1 MFLLFILCSCSFNQ
15 NVSNKSALSSLDSA
29 TQIIPM
35 EVDDL
40 HSIPDFV
47 YSKSYSNVKYVNLEC
62 TPESAIGKIAT
73 LEITNDNNF
82 VVFDRK
88 NGKICLFDSLGNYIN
103 QIGHRGRAANE
114 YITPEAVAY
123 DKYSNQVVVY
133 DNATRKL
140 IKFDLKGNV
149 VSIVHIKD
157 YIANFEVVDSLHYI
171 LFMNHRENLR
181 DGEIG
186 YNLKIIDK
194 KGNIVNQFDSYKKDK
209 MNFRPISEF
218 NFSHQ
223 MNNLFFKEY
232 FSSMIYQVSYDKL
245 VPLYFLDYK
254 EKNLSYDNCE
264 KSEDVYKIINRDKSI
279 FCQKFFKSNGK
290 FIVNLVEEGTLV
302 LNIQE
307 ERNPTSRNLGCSAIN
322 DIFGI
327 VSTVNIVNVHKGKVY
342 FSIDPSEIQD
352 MAINIKKNRFEGQK
366 EYRKG
371 RGAET
376 TNEDIN
382 FILQNADRIN
392 PIIQICTLK

>member
-1 MFLLFILCSCSFNQ
+1 
-15 NVSNKSALSSLDSA
+15 
-29 TQIIPM
+29 M
-35 EVDDL
+35 EVGDL
-40 HSIPDFV
+40 NSIPNFV

-82 VVFDRK
+82 VVFDRQ
-88 NGKICLFDSLGNYIN
+88 NGKICIFDSLGNYMN
-103 QIGHRGRAANE
+103 QIGNRGRAANE
-114 YITPEAVAY
+114 YIAPECVAY

-133 DNATRKL
+133 DNSSKKL
-140 IKFDLKGNV
+140 MIFDLNGNI
-149 VSIVHIKD
+149 VSIIHTKN
-157 YIANFEVVDSLHYI
+157 YIANFGVVDSLHYI

-232 FSSMIYQVSYDKL
+232 FSSMIYQVSPLKL
-245 VPLYFLDYK
+245 FPLYYLDFK
-254 EKNLSYDNCE
+254 GKNLSYENCE
-264 KSEDVYKIINRDKSI
+264 KSEDVYKIINKDKSI
-279 FCQKFFKSNGK
+279 FCQRFFKSKGK
-290 FIVNLVEEGTLV
+290 FIVNLVEKGFLV

-307 ERNPTSRNLGCSAIN
+307 EASPSSRNIGQTAIN

-327 VSTVNIVNVHKGKVY
+327 VSDIEIVNVHEGKVY
-342 FSIDPSEIQD
+342 YAIDPSEIQD
-352 MAINIKKNRFEGQK
+352 IATNIKKNRFEGQK
-366 EYRKG
+366 EYRKKK
-371 RGAET
+371 GAET
-376 TNEDIN
+376 TTEDIN
-382 FILQNADRIN
+382 FILQNADKVN